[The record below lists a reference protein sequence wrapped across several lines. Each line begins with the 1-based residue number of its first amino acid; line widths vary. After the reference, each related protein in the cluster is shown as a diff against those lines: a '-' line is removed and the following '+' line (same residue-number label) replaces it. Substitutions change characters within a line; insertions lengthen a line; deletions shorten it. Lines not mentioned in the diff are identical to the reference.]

1 MEGKVFETHE
11 ERIGAEQFEE
21 TLEKLIEYVSSK
33 FSARGE
39 GKTDI
44 LQMLRNFEEVTIA
57 EPGAKEATTIDAVY
71 NHRWVEH
78 EKKKDG
84 YQAGKTALFPVI
96 WGQCSI
102 KMRAKVEAYPGFDKV
117 KEENKTLDLLKIIQ
131 VISYRFETHRQ
142 AQQTYIASLGD
153 LLACKQLPTQSVTQ
167 YYKSIKSHFEAMSHY
182 GDGFFEVP
190 PIRAMMMV
198 SNTVDLETAK
208 TKIKTRLYTQDEV
221 AEANK
226 KAGETMKA
234 AIFIRQADPRR
245 FGALQAEL
253 ANDYSKA
260 QAKKTPDPYP
270 QTLEEA
276 RILLENHVTAPQ
288 IQPSRAQEEPRQQLA
303 CQQWGHYADGC
314 TNESVPRGGT
324 PATEPTQET
333 MNALVSDDD
342 SDPTI
347 CCAVTDTR
355 DCLIDPNWILLDS
368 ASTVNMFS
376 NPNFLSNIRKSDKPE
391 GCTVHSNGGG
401 ATIVNQVGELPGF
414 GTVWLNENGIGNVLS
429 MASMAELYR

>member
-11 ERIGAEQFEE
+11 EGIGAEQFVEE

-44 LQMLRNFEEVTIA
+44 LQMLRVFEEVTIA
-57 EPGAKEATTIDAVY
+57 EPAVKDSTTIDAVY

-102 KMRAKVEAYPGFDKV
+102 KMRAKEVEAYPGFDKV
-117 KEENKTLDLLKIIQ
+117 KEEKKTLDLVLRIIQ

-153 LLACKQLPTQSVTQ
+153 LLACKQLPTHSVTQ

-182 GDGFFEVP
+182 GDRFFEVP
-190 PIRAMMMV
+190 TIRAMMMV
-198 SNTVDLETAK
+198 SNTTDLETAK

-270 QTLEEA
+270 QTLEEH
-276 RILLENHVTAPQ
+276 RRK
-288 IQPSRAQEEPRQQLA
+288 IQSPVLMDCALA
-303 CQQWGHYADGC
+303 
-314 TNESVPRGGT
+314 S
-324 PATEPTQET
+324 
-333 MNALVSDDD
+333 L
-342 SDPTI
+342 
-347 CCAVTDTR
+347 
-355 DCLIDPNWILLDS
+355 
-368 ASTVNMFS
+368 
-376 NPNFLSNIRKSDKPE
+376 
-391 GCTVHSNGGG
+391 
-401 ATIVNQVGELPGF
+401 
-414 GTVWLNENGIGNVLS
+414 
-429 MASMAELYR
+429 

>member
-44 LQMLRNFEEVTIA
+44 LQMLRSFEEVTIA
-57 EPGAKEATTIDAVY
+57 EPAAKKATTIDAVH

-78 EKKKDG
+78 EKRKDG

-102 KMRAKVEAYPGFDKV
+102 KMRAKVDEAYPGFDEV

-190 PIRAMMMV
+190 TIRARMMV
-198 SNTVDLETAK
+198 SSTVDLETAK

-276 RILLENHVTAPQ
+276 RILLENHVTAPP
-288 IQPSRAQEEPRQQLA
+288 IHPSRAQEEPGHQLA
-303 CQQWGHYADGC
+303 
-314 TNESVPRGGT
+314 
-324 PATEPTQET
+324 
-333 MNALVSDDD
+333 
-342 SDPTI
+342 
-347 CCAVTDTR
+347 
-355 DCLIDPNWILLDS
+355 
-368 ASTVNMFS
+368 
-376 NPNFLSNIRKSDKPE
+376 
-391 GCTVHSNGGG
+391 
-401 ATIVNQVGELPGF
+401 
-414 GTVWLNENGIGNVLS
+414 
-429 MASMAELYR
+429 